1 MTMKDLA
8 RTFGIHRVTV
18 SAHLRQHGVSIRGQG
33 LDAKHVPEA
42 AHLYEDGW
50 FSLRLAEKFGV
61 TPNTVLTALRNVGVQ
76 IRPGQGGPPR
86 RQHGRLS
93 GREEVA

>member
-33 LDAKHVPEA
+33 LNPKDIPQA
-42 AHLYEDGW
+42 AHLYEQGW
-50 FSLRLAEKFGV
+50 SSLTLAEKFGV
-61 TPNTVLTALRNVGVQ
+61 SPDTVLTALRKAGIR

-86 RQHGRLS
+86 RQAPVS
-93 GREEVA
+93 